1 MRLDEIWVGLDRV
14 GARSRSVC
22 GKEEYSITIMM
33 FVHSNITSI
42 FSNQLVL
49 NNEKVLLD

>member
-1 MRLDEIWVGLDRV
+1 MQLDETWVGLDRV

-33 FVHSNITSI
+33 FVHSNIILHIHANIHIFHSI
-42 FSNQLVL
+42 SA
-49 NNEKVLLD
+49 K